1 LRVFLV
7 SVKSDGELIADAL
20 AGHEEAYASLMNKY
34 RTRIHRFI
42 RSRVADN
49 NLAEELT
56 QDTFVDAFRYLH
68 TFRGDSQLYTWLCS
82 IAIRRTFTTPPKSI
96 KAESDMVTYTTP
108 ECLLSNKQSISN
120 VANVMKKLPPQQAHA
135 LYLKAYENKSY
146 DEIAKVLTCSKSY
159 AKNLVYFAKRQI
171 RKELNDE

>member
-1 LRVFLV
+1 M
-7 SVKSDGELIADAL
+7 KSDGELIAEAL
-20 AGHEEAYASLMNKY
+20 TGHEKSYALLMNKY
-34 RTRIHRFI
+34 RKRIHRFI

-49 NLAEELT
+49 SLAEELT

-68 TFRGDSQLYTWLCS
+68 TFRGDSQFYTWLCT
-82 IAIRRTFTTPPKSI
+82 IAIRRTYTSPPKSI
-96 KAESDMVTYTTP
+96 KSEADMVTYTTP
-108 ECLLSNKQSISN
+108 EYLLSNKQSISN
-120 VANVMKKLPPQQAHA
+120 VAEVMKKLPPQQAHA

-146 DEIAKVLTCSKSY
+146 DEISKVLTCSKSY

>member
-1 LRVFLV
+1 
-7 SVKSDGELIADAL
+7 
-20 AGHEEAYASLMNKY
+20 MNKY
-34 RTRIHRFI
+34 RKRIHRFI
-42 RSRVADN
+42 RSRVSDN

-68 TFRGDSQLYTWLCS
+68 TFRGDSQFYTWLCT
-82 IAIRRTFTTPPKSI
+82 IAIRRTYTSPPKSL
-96 KAESDMVTYTTP
+96 KSEADMVTHTTP
-108 ECLLSNKQSISN
+108 EYLLSNKQSISN
-120 VANVMKKLPPQQAHA
+120 VAEVMKKLPPQQAHA

-146 DEIAKVLTCSKSY
+146 DEISKVLTCSKSY